1 MDTGTTRVTPRSEET
16 KCIYRPGTSR
26 RRTWR
31 AALPASRYGPR
42 PSAWSAWGPLPQT
55 STGPWGDGGG
65 GCEGE
70 KIRPR
75 AERLERLEA
84 FAADIYRA
92 MGEWGLLGITV
103 PQSDGGA
110 GLGMPAYA
118 LQRRIIARTSIDG

>member
-1 MDTGTTRVTPRSEET
+1 MH
-16 KCIYRPGTSR
+16 
-26 RRTWR
+26 
-31 AALPASRYGPR
+31 L
-42 PSAWSAWGPLPQT
+42 
-55 STGPWGDGGG
+55 STGHQQAADMARRFAS
-65 GCEGE
+65 EQ
-70 KIRPR
+70 IRPQ